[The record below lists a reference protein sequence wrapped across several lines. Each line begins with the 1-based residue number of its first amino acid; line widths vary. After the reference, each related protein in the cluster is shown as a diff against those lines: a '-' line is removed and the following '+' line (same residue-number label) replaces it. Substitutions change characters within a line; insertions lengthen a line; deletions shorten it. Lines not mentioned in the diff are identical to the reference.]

1 MKLTVERDIL
11 VEKLEQLQGIASAR
25 TTLPILNN
33 VLVEAKSQE
42 LILTANNMEIALGVA
57 IACKVE
63 ECGTTTIPCRKFYEV
78 AREIPLGYTLD
89 ITVNEKDVTYI
100 KYAGGSFR
108 LRGLDCEEFPIPP
121 LAVDLNYKIP
131 GLALRNILERT
142 MFAASLEEVRY
153 YLNAV
158 LLDFSKENLTVA
170 ATDARRLAI
179 AQEDPVEL
187 TNDVEK
193 LDKIILPLKTAKEIV
208 KVFGVSRD
216 ILFKADEAMITL
228 SDGESNLSARLVAG
242 EQYPDYNKI
251 IPKVHSYSIYVDR
264 EDLISA
270 TRRVSL
276 LADPKDYSILI
287 IFNEEEVNLE
297 VETVDLGTADAVV
310 SLSKRFDGNP
320 TAFKFDAR
328 LLIDGLNSIQTDDV
342 RIEFEKSEA
351 IIGLHPDTEELD
363 TYFNLIMPVRLNA
376 SDVDD
381 DDDEE
386 LDDDEFDD
394 ELEEE
399 LEEVEE

>member
-11 VEKLEQLQGIASAR
+11 VEKLEQLQAIASAR

-42 LILTANNMEIALGVA
+42 LVLTANNLEVALGVA

-63 ECGTTTIPCRKFYEV
+63 EGGITTIPCRKFYEV
-78 AREIPLGYTLD
+78 VREIPLGYTLD

-121 LAVDLNYKIP
+121 PAVDLNYKIS

-158 LLDFSKENLTVA
+158 LLDFSKENLTVV
-170 ATDARRLAI
+170 ATDGRRLAI
-179 AQEDPVEL
+179 AQDEPVEL
-187 TNDVEK
+187 ANDVEK
-193 LDKIILPLKTAKEIV
+193 LDRILLPLKTVKEIV
-208 KVFGVSRD
+208 KVFGVSKD
-216 ILFKADEAMITL
+216 ILFKADEATIVL
-228 SDGESNLSARLVAG
+228 SDSDSILSARLVADD
-242 EQYPDYNKI
+242 QYPKYEMI
-251 IPKVHSYSIYVDR
+251 IPQDHSYSIYVDR
-264 EDLISA
+264 EDFISA

-276 LADPKDYSILI
+276 IADPKDYSILI
-287 IFNEEEVNLE
+287 TFNGEEVNLE

-310 SLSKRFDGNP
+310 SLSKRFDGKA

-328 LLIDGLNSIQTDDV
+328 LLIDGLNTIQTNDV
-342 RIEFEKSEA
+342 RIEFERSDA

-381 DDDEE
+381 DDD
-386 LDDDEFDD
+386 DDDELDNEEEF
-394 ELEEE
+394 EEE